1 MAEENFEMNRETVLE
16 GDPLSRDK
24 VMGFYY

>member
-1 MAEENFEMNRETVLE
+1 MAEENIEINRETVLE

-24 VMGFYY
+24 VMDFYY